1 LTATPAAGSTFT
13 GWSGG
18 GCSGIGTC
26 TVTLSA
32 ATTVAAAFSATG
44 GFTDNPLVAAT
55 TVGKAVHVTELRTAI
70 AAARAR
76 NGLAAFAWGE
86 TLTAGTTTLKAAH
99 ITELR
104 TAVTQIYQA
113 LGRLSSLPPFTDST
127 LVPGQTAAKAAHI
140 QELRSAVSA
149 LP

>member
-1 LTATPAAGSTFT
+1 LTATTTAGSTFT

-55 TVGKAVHVTELRTAI
+55 TVEKAVHITELRTLI

-76 NGLAAFAWGE
+76 NGLAAFTWTDA
-86 TLTAGTTTLKAAH
+86 TLTPGTTPLKTVH
-99 ITELR
+99 ILELR
-104 TAVTQIYQA
+104 TAVNDIYQA
-113 LGRLSSLPPFTDST
+113 LGRTVPTYTDPT
-127 LVPGQTAAKAAHI
+127 LVPGETMAKAAHI